1 MPMTCTR
8 TPSLFLCLLIAVVAW
23 PQWQQVGPTGAAYGI
38 VHQGDA
44 LYMGLLNGGLH
55 RSTDHGDT
63 WTSIDAGITNG
74 TNWWLASVDNVLYCG
89 TQFGPAFRSTD
100 EGASWEDIGLSG
112 ARGFVMHHDTLYA
125 CEWYAAR
132 VSWSVDQGT
141 TWTATEQ
148 PDNISGVWPLY
159 TNGEHLF
166 VGGQNGGVYR
176 IAHSSGP
183 WEQVNE
189 GLPHNAV
196 HSIGGIGDI
205 LIAGTVYDGV
215 HRSMDAGASWLPSDL
230 VGTNIYALHAMDGRL
245 FAGTAGNGI
254 FTSSDSGATWPPFN
268 EGLTNA
274 QVARITS
281 DDSYLYAG
289 TLGGGLFRFDRDQI
303 TAVREADSLLEIHP
317 YPNPCAD
324 RCTLQLKLPAAED
337 VRITVLDATGAVCMG
352 TRTVRVGSGTRTV
365 PLDTRELPPGA
376 YMVRLSA
383 DSGEAVARVIVM
395 R

>member
-1 MPMTCTR
+1 MLRTR
-8 TPSLFLCLLIAVVAW
+8 TPYLFLCLLFAVVAR
-23 PQWQQVGPTGAAYGI
+23 PQWQHVGPTGPAYGI
-38 VHQGDA
+38 VHQGGA
-44 LYMGLLNGGLH
+44 LYLGILNGGLH

-74 TNWWLASVDNVLYCG
+74 TNWWLASVEDVLYCG

-196 HSIGGIGDI
+196 HSIGAIGDI

-230 VGTNIYALHAMDGRL
+230 AGTNIYALHAMDGRL

-254 FTSSDSGATWPPFN
+254 FTSSDSGATWTPLN

-303 TAVREADSLLEIHP
+303 TAVREAGTTQVARLH
-317 YPNPCAD
+317 PNPCAD
-324 RCTLQLKLPAAED
+324 RCTLQLELPAGGE
-337 VRITVLDATGAVCMG
+337 VSLTVFDATGAV
-352 TRTVRVGSGTRTV
+352 RSAPKVLRLPPGSRALT
-365 PLDTRELPPGA
+365 LDTRDLAPGT
-376 YMVRLSA
+376 YIVRLSA
-383 DSGEAVARVIVM
+383 GGGGSVARLMVM